1 MDLGCRNI
9 LAAQSGHVR
18 SGWFRA
24 MPRVWSAVRM
34 APGIPIVSRV
44 PVQPVKW
51 HRVVMGCAVPTVQV
65 DSSLKRRMPQNPT
78 CFLVMFHVP
87 KLAPKNGTW
96 VLEKNKWVCCKSWRI
111 PQNSHGISF
120 MGKNLMSHYEWTD
133 LVGSHCLVSE
143 LMGNLSRYIWFQLI
157 SISIEKEMGTNKC
170 SLVLGNWMT
179 RIFFIGFPRASQVAG
194 CLGHDQPECERR
206 PTDPGLVVRHS
217 VLLRWEIYRKKW
229 LGWALGSLEFEFL
242 DVVV

>member
-1 MDLGCRNI
+1 MVYVVFFQWWYTFIEDAESLSNPVQSCWILFGFPIFCVKPNWIPTLQIPYLEIPQNWAGEIMFFAGGMDVLGCRNI
-9 LAAQSGHVR
+9 LAQSGHVR

-44 PVQPVKW
+44 PFQPVKW

-87 KLAPKNGTW
+87 KVAPKNGTW
-96 VLEKNKWVCCKSWRI
+96 VLERPKRICCKSWRI
-111 PQNSHGISF
+111 RQNSHGISF
-120 MGKNLMSHYEWTD
+120 MEKNLMSHYEWTD

-143 LMGNLSRYIWFQLI
+143 LMGNLSRYIPI
-157 SISIEKEMGTNKC
+157 STHFNLHRKRY
-170 SLVLGNWMT
+170 GN
-179 RIFFIGFPRASQVAG
+179 Q
-194 CLGHDQPECERR
+194 
-206 PTDPGLVVRHS
+206 
-217 VLLRWEIYRKKW
+217 
-229 LGWALGSLEFEFL
+229 
-242 DVVV
+242 